1 MEARR
6 PEEVEAC
13 PEATKA
19 FQYPL
24 VARPELVEVTKAHP
38 ESEDPEVAEA
48 RRPASRRPEEAEVA
62 HHLEMAE
69 PEESEAHRP
78 AFHHRHH
85 PAASLHHRRELLAS
99 RVRGLA
105 GYKSG
110 PDVRPELSVACD
122 A

>member
-6 PEEVEAC
+6 QSHPEEVEAR

-38 ESEDPEVAEA
+38 ESEDPEV
-48 RRPASRRPEEAEVA
+48 V
-62 HHLEMAE
+62 HHPEMAE

-78 AFHHRHH
+78 AFHHHH
-85 PAASLHHRRELLAS
+85 PAASLHHHRELLAPP
-99 RVRGLA
+99 VRGLA
-105 GYKSG
+105 GCNSD
-110 PDVRPELSVACD
+110 PDVRPEMACCWDDVALTTLALCPELV
-122 A
+122 

>member
-6 PEEVEAC
+6 PEEAEAR

-38 ESEDPEVAEA
+38 ESEDPEV
-48 RRPASRRPEEAEVA
+48 V
-62 HHLEMAE
+62 HHPEMAE

-78 AFHHRHH
+78 AFHHHR

-99 RVRGLA
+99 REPVR
-105 GYKSG
+105 
-110 PDVRPELSVACD
+110 VRPEMACCWGD
-122 A
+122 PAALNPALHPELAW